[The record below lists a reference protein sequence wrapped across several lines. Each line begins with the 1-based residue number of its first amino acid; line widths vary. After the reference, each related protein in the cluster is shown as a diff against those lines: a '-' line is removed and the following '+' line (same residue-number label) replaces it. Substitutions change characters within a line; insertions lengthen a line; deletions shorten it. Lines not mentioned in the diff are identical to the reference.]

1 MVRRDAR
8 NAFFLSLPLTVVLAG
23 AVFVLR
29 GHANERSDRVYK
41 QADLI
46 AKVLALVDSNYVERF
61 DDDKSWQ
68 LVYDGLKASTGKLDR
83 YSVFLTPEESRPF
96 AEETHKNYVGVGF
109 SALPGAPVI
118 TVDFLFAG
126 SPAEKAGIV
135 AGDRVVAVGGRSL
148 EGLAMDEAIQLVKG
162 EPGTTVRLTV
172 RGPDGGASRDVEL
185 ERARIVQPT
194 VLDARLVDP
203 ERKVGYVYVEGF
215 GDSTVDELDLAMER
229 LVAQGMTA
237 LIIDLRYDGGGL
249 LDVCRLFANRFLTAG
264 PIDGIKYRDEKEGVT
279 HAADPAQCRWPTLP
293 LALLVNGQTASAAEI
308 VAGALQDHKRALL
321 VGDRTY
327 GKGVVQSIYQLP
339 LDEAS
344 GRSATLKITTAEYL
358 TPAGRIIEKSVTR
371 KQKVLGGL
379 EPDVRVRLDEARDGE
394 LTRRIR
400 LLHVPEK
407 WRDHHLAATRQTLPD
422 ARDRQVDAAL
432 AVLRGETPAQDF

>member
-29 GHANERSDRVYK
+29 GRASEKSDRVYK

-109 SALPGAPVI
+109 SALPGAPAI

-126 SPAEKAGIV
+126 SPAEKAGMV
-135 AGDRVVAVGGRSL
+135 AGDRVVAVAGRPL
-148 EGLAMDEAIQLVKG
+148 DGLAMDEALALVKG
-162 EPGTTVRLTV
+162 EPGTTVRLSV
-172 RGPDGGASRDVEL
+172 RRADGTTSDVDL
-185 ERARIVQPT
+185 ERSRISQPT
-194 VLDARLVDP
+194 VLDARLVDA

-215 GDSTVDELDLAMER
+215 GDSTV
-229 LVAQGMTA
+229 
-237 LIIDLRYDGGGL
+237 
-249 LDVCRLFANRFLTAG
+249 
-264 PIDGIKYRDEKEGVT
+264 
-279 HAADPAQCRWPTLP
+279 
-293 LALLVNGQTASAAEI
+293 
-308 VAGALQDHKRALL
+308 
-321 VGDRTY
+321 
-327 GKGVVQSIYQLP
+327 
-339 LDEAS
+339 
-344 GRSATLKITTAEYL
+344 
-358 TPAGRIIEKSVTR
+358 
-371 KQKVLGGL
+371 
-379 EPDVRVRLDEARDGE
+379 GE

-400 LLHVPEK
+400 LMHVPEK
-407 WRDHHLAATRQTLPD
+407 WRAHHLEATQQTMPEL
-422 ARDRQVDAAL
+422 RDRQVDAAL

>member
-29 GHANERSDRVYK
+29 SHANERSDRVYK

-109 SALPGAPVI
+109 SALPGAPAI

-148 EGLAMDEAIQLVKG
+148 EGLAMDEALLLVKG
-162 EPGTTVRLTV
+162 EPGTTVHLTV
-172 RGPDGGASRDVEL
+172 RGADGAAPREVDL
-185 ERARIVQPT
+185 ERARIIQPT

-215 GDSTVDELDLAMER
+215 GDSTVDELDAAMER
-229 LVAQGMTA
+229 LEAQGMAA

-249 LDVCRLFANRFLTAG
+249 LDTCRLFANRFLASG
-264 PIDGIKYRDEKEGVT
+264 PIVGIKYRDEKEGVT
-279 HAADPAQCRWPTLP
+279 HAADPAQCRWPTSRSLP
-293 LALLVNGQTASAAEI
+293 RERADGVGGGDRGGRAA
-308 VAGALQDHKRALL
+308 GPRALL

-327 GKGVVQSIYQLP
+327 QDVVQSIYQLP
-339 LDEAS
+339 STRRRALRDAQDPDDRVPHAGQPPS
-344 GRSATLKITTAEYL
+344 SRSRSRAAEGAL
-358 TPAGRIIEKSVTR
+358 RAR
-371 KQKVLGGL
+371 
-379 EPDVRVRLDEARDGE
+379 PDVRVHLDEAHDGE

-407 WRDHHLAATRQTLPD
+407 WRDHHLAAIRQTFPD
-422 ARDRQVDAAL
+422 TRDRQVDAAL